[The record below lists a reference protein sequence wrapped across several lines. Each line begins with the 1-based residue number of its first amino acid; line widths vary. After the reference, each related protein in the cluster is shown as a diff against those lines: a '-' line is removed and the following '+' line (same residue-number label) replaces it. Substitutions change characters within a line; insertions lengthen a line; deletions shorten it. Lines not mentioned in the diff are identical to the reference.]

1 MKFNSD
7 KLFGALDVRNI
18 VSDHYRTL
26 VYRDNETDEW
36 STNYAD
42 VVWFFLIPA
51 LIAGVL
57 VYLGFNAD
65 KIVGIVAAA
74 FSIFAA
80 LLFNLLLL
88 MFDLIVRDKNR
99 PFKIELLQAI
109 YSNIAFA
116 ILVSILALT
125 AIFLFAIFDY
135 FTPLLKDNERTLT
148 AISWA
153 SKVCS
158 FFLFYSIANFMLTMI
173 LVLKKVHILL
183 TEELRVT
190 EELKAPRG

>member
-1 MKFNSD
+1 MKFNSE
-7 KLFGALDVRNI
+7 KLFGAVDVRSI
-18 VSDHYRTL
+18 VSDHYGTL
-26 VYRDNETDEW
+26 VYRDDDSDEW

-42 VVWFFLIPA
+42 VTLFFLIPA
-51 LIAGVL
+51 IIAGVL

-65 KIVGIVAAA
+65 KIAGTVAAA

-135 FTPLLKDNERTLT
+135 FTPLLKGNESALL

-153 SKVCS
+153 TKACS

-183 TEELRVT
+183 TEEL
-190 EELKAPRG
+190 KAPRS